1 MSYEL
6 GSSKDAR
13 LASAQVSSMRVGG
26 IVMDHPRRRSNPDA
40 GDGAR
45 SELGVEPD
53 PPLRVEPLLRRRRL
67 ARAAFWQ
74 FDLLACINC
83 ATVESTA
90 APRSSKLGP
99 LLLDLRRLNYNK
111 SNAANASLYSTS
123 IVAQSRGNPS
133 LGTSVSS
140 TCLAVASQPLPCI
153 ATGLTTGALCVH
165 SFTATSDATLYEY
178 SSAMEYY
185 QLPRNHRPATAVAWH
200 GDTVAIAYGA
210 SSTRAAVDE
219 YGAVL
224 WDVHSK
230 SAPLYKCSH
239 NAGVASLQWI
249 AAAGSNAP
257 WLAVGGQPR
266 GTIQWYDVRTAGAA
280 APPTMAHTGAVL
292 GMEADPLRPGYFCT
306 YSGVGEAVKIWDAR
320 RMESP
325 FCEVK
330 IHAGTKP
337 TLATISAVQWS
348 HVEPGLLSILSGDDL
363 LYIYETSLARP
374 VLSAAIRTPKPIV
387 SFANYPYTSMPHSS
401 EGNGATS
408 SSVTQEVKQ
417 RVVASLFMKD
427 VVAVDLDQNVLVLPA
442 HRHAPIQI
450 SPRNGHIVHTLG
462 PTLWLESEG
471 PGAMESAEDIS
482 PQDDISKIMLR
493 RASCLHAEKYSMDI
507 ASNIELLSK
516 EFSQLHGTPA
526 GASTEQL
533 LRLWRWIQLAEAFC
547 NADGSFDELP
557 IWPAKGL
564 PEAGVLK
571 LLDLD
576 KGKPEQSTLSETL
589 SCPTYD
595 SPGRRYVSV
604 QPTSRIIF
612 HTKSNALCSC
622 CFRAALASCGWAGM
636 FDLGSVMADCE
647 SQGEFERSAAL
658 AVWHGD
664 IGAAVDA
671 LERGA
676 AVHATTERNLNL
688 SIKYA
693 ETLELV
699 SFSIAGYQGGD
710 ASATTKSSVWRK
722 SCSKLLQRPDLS
734 DAFIMPAGAGYLR
747 HILKFLMTIG
757 IDDSHKDVMSD
768 STLSLCDRVAFACRF
783 LSNADLMSFLE
794 KCLKE
799 CQATGNVEGIA
810 IAGVNMNGLQIL
822 QSYMDFTADVQT
834 AALVTSRVV
843 LPVEWVAE
851 RRVVAE
857 WLHSYRFLLNRW
869 QMWQSRAMFDV
880 DRASLLRQVKM
891 RQQTE
896 RGKPPGRTRPLP
908 RLRSVDSDV
917 QATVPAQ
924 LDARCN
930 YCSAPL
936 GLRRQDNQPNQWLSK
951 MKNVVPCCPRCRK
964 PLPRCAI
971 CMLTLGAL
979 NPYYELTKDRPREAG
994 SNATDD
1000 LSTVANLP
1008 FAEWF
1013 SWCFRCKHGGHAHH
1027 LVGWFA
1033 KHETCPVSG
1042 CNCRCQ
1048 FDGIRKLPRT
1058 GRNTASDMETQNHPR
1073 DIAETPRSWTNKS

>member
-1 MSYEL
+1 
-6 GSSKDAR
+6 
-13 LASAQVSSMRVGG
+13 
-26 IVMDHPRRRSNPDA
+26 MDHPGRRDRDEEAGELRSRRRIDA
-40 GDGAR
+40 SPGEQD
-45 SELGVEPD
+45 L
-53 PPLRVEPLLRRRRL
+53 PLRVEPQRRRRL
-67 ARAAFWQ
+67 ARAEFCQ

-83 ATVESTA
+83 SLTAESTA
-90 APRSSKLGP
+90 ARPSKLGP

-111 SNAANASLYSTS
+111 NSDTESTLYSTS

-140 TCLAVASQPLPCI
+140 TCLAAAAQPLPCI

-165 SFTATSDATLYEY
+165 SFTATSDASLYEY
-178 SSAMEYY
+178 NSTMEYY
-185 QLPRNHRPATAVAWH
+185 QLPRNHRPATAVAWQ
-200 GDTVAIAYGA
+200 GDTVAIGYGT
-210 SSTRAAVDE
+210 SSSRAAVDE

-224 WDVHSK
+224 WDVRSK

-239 NAGVASLQWI
+239 NAGVSSLQWI
-249 AAAGSNAP
+249 AVSSGNAP
-257 WLAVGGQPR
+257 LLAVGGLPR
-266 GTIQWYDVRTAGAA
+266 GMIQWYDVRTVGAA
-280 APPTMAHTGAVL
+280 SPPTMAHTGAVQ
-292 GMEADPLRPGYFCT
+292 GMESDPLRPGYFCS
-306 YSGVGEAVKIWDAR
+306 YSSGVGEAVKVWDAR
-320 RMESP
+320 RMDSP

-330 IHAGTKP
+330 IHVGSKP
-337 TLATISAVQWS
+337 ALAIISAVKWS
-348 HVEPGLLSILSGDDL
+348 HVESGQLSILFGDDL
-363 LYIYETSLARP
+363 LHIYDTSLARP
-374 VLSAAIRTPKPIV
+374 VLSATILTPKPIIY
-387 SFANYPYTSMPHSS
+387 FTNYPYTAMPVPNQ
-401 EGNGATS
+401 ENGTS
-408 SSVTQEVKQ
+408 SSSNVKEMKQ
-417 RVVASLFMKD
+417 SVLSSLLMRD
-427 VVAVDLDQNVLVLPA
+427 VVAVDLEQNVRVMPA
-442 HRHAPIQI
+442 HRNAPIQV
-450 SPRNGHIVHTLG
+450 SPRNGQIVHTLG

-482 PQDDISKIMLR
+482 PQDDISKIMSR
-493 RASCLHAEKYSMDI
+493 RASCLHVEKYSMDI

-516 EFSQLHGTPA
+516 ELSHLHGTTA
-526 GASTEQL
+526 GATTEQL

-547 NADGSFDELP
+547 NAEGSFDEFP
-557 IWPAKGL
+557 VWPAKGL
-564 PEAGVLK
+564 QEAGVLT
-571 LLDLD
+571 LLELD
-576 KGKPEQSTLSETL
+576 KGKPEQYTLSETL

-595 SPGRRYVSV
+595 SPGRRYVYTLLHV
-604 QPTSRIIF
+604 LTNDCVR
-612 HTKSNALCSC
+612 ALNPLYSC
-622 CFRAALASCGWAGM
+622 CIRAALASCGWAGM
-636 FDLGSVMADCE
+636 FDLSSVMADCE

-658 AVWHGD
+658 AVWHGN

-671 LERGA
+671 LGRGA
-676 AVHATTERNLNL
+676 AVHATMERNLNL

-710 ASATTKSSVWRK
+710 ASATAKASVWRK

-734 DAFIMPAGAGYLR
+734 DSFIMPAGAGYLR

-783 LSNADLMSFLE
+783 LSNVDLKLFME
-794 KCLKE
+794 KCGKE
-799 CQATGNVEGIA
+799 CQATGNVEGIT
-810 IAGVNMNGLQIL
+810 ITGVDMKGLQIL
-822 QSYMDFTADVQT
+822 QSYIDFTADVQT

-843 LPVEWVAE
+843 LPVEWIAE

-891 RQQTE
+891 RHQTE
-896 RGKPPGRTRPLP
+896 RGKPPGRNRQLP

-930 YCSAPL
+930 YCSAPI
-936 GLRRQDNQPNQWLSK
+936 GLRRQDNQPSQWLSK
-951 MKNVVPCCPRCRK
+951 MKNVIPCCPRCQK

-971 CMLTLGAL
+971 CMLTLGTL
-979 NPYYELTKDRPREAG
+979 NPYYELTKDRPRETQHG
-994 SNATDD
+994 SNAPDD

-1013 SWCFRCKHGGHAHH
+1013 SWCVRCKHGGHAHH

-1042 CNCRCQ
+1042 CSCRCQ

-1058 GRNTASDMETQNHPR
+1058 AQNALGDTDSKNYPR
-1073 DIAETPRSWTNKS
+1073 IIP